1 MAPMSDA
8 QKAFSSLVDLAQ
20 RSRSAARGLPAQLDI
35 RPHWSG
41 IGFLLM
47 GHRFVVPLGEVS
59 EMLEVPPYTHLPGVQ
74 SWVKGVANV
83 RGRLLPI
90 FDMPAFFGSSLSGG
104 RKQRRVLILETE
116 SLYSGLM
123 VDQVFGMQ
131 HFPTDEFQED
141 PGQVSEAI
149 RPYVSGRYDHDE
161 QRWTVFRPALLAQ
174 DPRFVNA
181 AKG

>member
-1 MAPMSDA
+1 MSDS
-8 QKAFSSLVDLAQ
+8 QVAFKSLVELAE

-35 RPHWSG
+35 RPYWSG
-41 IGFLLM
+41 IGFMLM
-47 GHRFVVPLGEVS
+47 GQRFAVPLGEVS

-83 RGRLLPI
+83 RGRLLPV
-90 FDMPAFFGSSLSGG
+90 FDMAAFFGSQLTAG

-131 HFPTDEFQED
+131 HFPADEFQDEVGPVD
-141 PGQVSEAI
+141 ANIQ
-149 RPYVSGRYDHDE
+149 PYTAGSYEQDG

-174 DPRFVNA
+174 DPSFINA